1 MEFHKQDNF
10 VLLKMNHM
18 GIAMVAGDPSSKNM
32 DVIHFSMDHS
42 YKPTFESNIASGRVI
57 EE

>member
-1 MEFHKQDNF
+1 
-10 VLLKMNHM
+10 MNHM

-57 EE
+57 EEY